1 MPLFNLV
8 KIYIYNTIGEFN
20 EMDKLIAII
29 FIILIILILAKTFKK
44 IFICALF
51 AILTFAI
58 YTITQLPLL
67 TSSILSI
74 VIFKGF
80 KDTLFNLS
88 VTFKALFRSKYKFK
102 QKFLGKLVN
111 ILFELNFTVFIFLCY
126 ILLISYVAYW
136 LDIDFE
142 FITITFIALSLVQ
155 MLKQLAFRK
164 TYYNPHRFLR

>member
-1 MPLFNLV
+1 
-8 KIYIYNTIGEFN
+8 
-20 EMDKLIAII
+20 MDKLIAII

-164 TYYNPHRFLR
+164 TYSNPHRFLR

>member
-1 MPLFNLV
+1 
-8 KIYIYNTIGEFN
+8 
-20 EMDKLIAII
+20 MDKLIAII

-44 IFICALF
+44 IFICTLF

-58 YTITQLPLL
+58 YTITQFPLL

-164 TYYNPHRFLR
+164 TYYNTHRFLR

>member
-1 MPLFNLV
+1 
-8 KIYIYNTIGEFN
+8 
-20 EMDKLIAII
+20 MDKLIAII

-58 YTITQLPLL
+58 YTITQLPFI

-88 VTFKALFRSKYKFK
+88 VTFKTLFRSKYKFN

-142 FITITFIALSLVQ
+142 FITITFIALSLIQ

-164 TYYNPHRFLR
+164 TYYNTHRFLR

>member
-1 MPLFNLV
+1 
-8 KIYIYNTIGEFN
+8 
-20 EMDKLIAII
+20 MDKLIAII

-44 IFICALF
+44 IFICVLF

-58 YTITQLPLL
+58 YTITQLPFL

-88 VTFKALFRSKYKFK
+88 VTFKTLFRSKYKFK

-164 TYYNPHRFLR
+164 TYYNTHRFLR

>member
-1 MPLFNLV
+1 
-8 KIYIYNTIGEFN
+8 
-20 EMDKLIAII
+20 MDKLIAII

-44 IFICALF
+44 IFICVLF

-58 YTITQLPLL
+58 YTTTQLPFL

-88 VTFKALFRSKYKFK
+88 VTFKTLFRSKYKFK

-164 TYYNPHRFLR
+164 TYYNTHKFLR

>member
-1 MPLFNLV
+1 
-8 KIYIYNTIGEFN
+8 
-20 EMDKLIAII
+20 MDKLIAII

-58 YTITQLPLL
+58 YTITQLPFL

-88 VTFKALFRSKYKFK
+88 VTFKTLFRSKYKFK

-164 TYYNPHRFLR
+164 TYYNTHRFLR